1 MSTDYN
7 DWKEK
12 QKCFKGIQNY
22 HKECKSMTNG
32 LPRNLKVTVNCSKFD
47 KKKTYKAAI
56 KLHHKK
62 IRLKKK
68 QKKNQLQRYNA
79 ATERNGS
86 ESKICQ
92 GRYKM
97 SIKCLQRKPKYQ
109 RNTKQLFNYCGNKK
123 KKIYVEVFFFYV
135 CK

>member
-1 MSTDYN
+1 
-7 DWKEK
+7 
-12 QKCFKGIQNY
+12 
-22 HKECKSMTNG
+22 MTNG

-47 KKKTYKAAI
+47 QKKTYKAVI

-62 IRLKKK
+62 IRLKKN
-68 QKKNQLQRYNA
+68 KKKQLQRYNA
-79 ATERNGS
+79 ASERNGG

-109 RNTKQLFNYCGNKK
+109 RRNTKQLFNYCGNKK

>member
-68 QKKNQLQRYNA
+68 
-79 ATERNGS
+79 T
-86 ESKICQ
+86 
-92 GRYKM
+92 
-97 SIKCLQRKPKYQ
+97 
-109 RNTKQLFNYCGNKK
+109 KK
-123 KKIYVEVFFFYV
+123 KTIAKIQCSNWKKWKWVQNMPREIQNVNKVPSEKAKIPKKY
-135 CK
+135 KTTI